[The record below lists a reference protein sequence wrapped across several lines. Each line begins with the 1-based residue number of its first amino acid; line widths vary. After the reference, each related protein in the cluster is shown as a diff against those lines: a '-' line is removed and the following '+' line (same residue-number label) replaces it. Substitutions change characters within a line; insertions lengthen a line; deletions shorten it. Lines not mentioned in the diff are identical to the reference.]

1 MKKVAKYAL
10 YAGVSYLALNAAMGL
25 GLIGFG
31 PIGLTVKGLVKIAG
45 AAVVTGMALKGSL
58 HLAGRMLDKN
68 NYPEYQYKAA
78 DGSKFTVDPVRQ
90 RVTRRLSRNFA
101 RAADF
106 RSGLISDVVTKQYQ
120 GNPLRRIAER
130 FYDHSLNFA
139 FNKHLRVNTKS
150 FEEAREY
157 DEGATE
163 IFVME
168 KYLKHAQE
176 QYQKDQAAQQQKQ
189 TQQSTATQN
198 KGNTQTQKPR
208 NSAGPS
214 A

>member
-25 GLIGFG
+25 GVLGMGLSPIALPGIVKAAATVLLTGAAIKGTLNLIGN
-31 PIGLTVKGLVKIAG
+31 
-45 AAVVTGMALKGSL
+45 ALEKST
-58 HLAGRMLDKN
+58 
-68 NYPEYQYKAA
+68 YPEYHYAA
-78 DGSKFTVDPVRQ
+78 TDGSQFTVDPVRQ
-90 RVTRRLSRNFA
+90 RVTRRLSKDFA

-106 RSGLISDVVTKQYQ
+106 RNGTVVDVVNKRYS
-120 GNPLRRIAER
+120 NKFLLRIAEKV
-130 FYDHSLNFA
+130 YDHTLNFK
-139 FNKHLRVNTKS
+139 FNKHARINIKT
-150 FEEAREY
+150 FTEAQVHQ
-157 DEGATE
+157 EGAAE
-163 IFVME
+163 LFVME

-198 KGNTQTQKPR
+198 KVNTQPQKPR